1 MFGKRNVR
9 QAFTSRYL
17 SSKVGWTR
25 EGKGVAG
32 WRVQPGYVMAGRDR
46 RDRHEP
52 VLVHIPI
59 LLPLQCVMR
68 LWRPLET
75 RFSRI
80 CGQKKEAIQPLDSR
94 HAAWKK
100 KETERQC
107 RRSECNPEGAMLFDL
122 GWVAMKQKITSVAL
136 QRKRKTPASWAWL
149 HVQPKIICTDRSD
162 TADLLP
168 LCLPASHFNSCSQ
181 WKTWPTLQHQT
192 IDTQVSFCYGR
203 METCFPLCHS

>member
-1 MFGKRNVR
+1 MCGKL
-9 QAFTSRYL
+9 SPPGIYL
-17 SSKVGWTR
+17 LRWGGL
-25 EGKGVAG
+25 GKGRG
-32 WRVQPGYVMAGRDR
+32 WRGGGCSQAMSWQVEIEETDMNLSWCISLSCYHYSAWCGSDGHLKPGSAESVG
-46 RDRHEP
+46 E
-52 VLVHIPI
+52 
-59 LLPLQCVMR
+59 
-68 LWRPLET
+68 
-75 RFSRI
+75 
-80 CGQKKEAIQPLDSR
+80 KKEAIQPLDSR